1 MNSRLL
7 RKIAPAFILIS
18 CFFALHAP
26 AQSPAQSPAAK
37 NTMGIPQASIDKM
50 TNLLQATGFPYRTT
64 NSPTVWVVHFN
75 GAHLKDIKVILA
87 LDPDPDSE
95 IIIFVTVA
103 EKRRMPTTTEFRY
116 KLLKMNHEY
125 DLVRVGL
132 DHDDDLSVR
141 TDASLRVA
149 DTTYLR
155 NLVDQVKRA
164 SDDIYGQIE
173 GDLLP

>member
-1 MNSRLL
+1 MLARISRQL
-7 RKIAPAFILIS
+7 
-18 CFFALHAP
+18 ALHALLFACGLPLVAP
-26 AQSPAQSPAAK
+26 AHAQAAK
-37 NTMGIPQASIDKM
+37 NAMGIPPANIDKM
-50 TNLLQATGFPYRTT
+50 NNLLQATGFPYRTT

-75 GAHLKDIKVILA
+75 GAHLKDIRVILA

-103 EKRRMPTTTEFRY
+103 EKRRMPATADFRY

-149 DTTYLR
+149 DATYLR

-164 SDDIYGQIE
+164 SDEIYGQIE
-173 GDLLP
+173 GDLQP